1 MDFATSLKAHNT
13 FGVEARALGLSK
25 IKSSVELLKVFEK
38 LKREKKKFL
47 ILGGGSNV
55 LWVECLITRFLNAPF
70 LSRSH
75 QSVLG
80 LTRAPIQAPPP
91 INSANSRKTALQLAR
106 PPCMSRADTI
116 PLPVI
121 PFNNGSLL

>member
-1 MDFATSLKAHNT
+1 M
-13 FGVEARALGLSK
+13 
-25 IKSSVELLKVFEK
+25 
-38 LKREKKKFL
+38 
-47 ILGGGSNV
+47 

-80 LTRAPIQAPPP
+80 LTRAPIEAPPP
-91 INSANSRKTALQLAR
+91 INSANSRKTAAERAR
-106 PPCMSRADTI
+106 PPCMKSPSDTV

-121 PFNNGSLL
+121 PFNNGLLL